1 VIVSDNKSS
10 QLLLDGAYD
19 VWVKLLLF
27 LHLFE
32 RLSCTLF
39 APLMTTAWTAG
50 RPFDEM
56 AVTLFTFPPYPHP
69 GFSPHAPCFRGNG
82 AFDVSFA
89 VRLSVSGITI
99 RPLIEF
105 GRIPWALGTAD
116 MATLLTNS
124 GHGGYEVSL
133 AVVTTASD
141 TLLDLSIDSF
151 LTVLVR
157 HSQALLLLGGLDS
170 LLLLALFG

>member
-1 VIVSDNKSS
+1 
-10 QLLLDGAYD
+10 
-19 VWVKLLLF
+19 
-27 LHLFE
+27 
-32 RLSCTLF
+32 
-39 APLMTTAWTAG
+39 
-50 RPFDEM
+50 
-56 AVTLFTFPPYPHP
+56 
-69 GFSPHAPCFRGNG
+69 
-82 AFDVSFA
+82 
-89 VRLSVSGITI
+89 
-99 RPLIEF
+99 
-105 GRIPWALGTAD
+105 